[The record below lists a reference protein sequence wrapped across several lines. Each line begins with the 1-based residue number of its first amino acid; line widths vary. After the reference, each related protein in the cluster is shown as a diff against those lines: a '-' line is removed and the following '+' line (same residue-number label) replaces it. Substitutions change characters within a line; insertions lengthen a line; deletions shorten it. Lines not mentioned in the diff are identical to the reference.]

1 MRIAL
6 FVTCLADSVFPG
18 VGQAT
23 VRLLERLGHEVTF
36 PQAQTC
42 CGHYPDTAV
51 MPMLGGLVLVG
62 GGDRVRDIGII
73 ERAAA

>member
-1 MRIAL
+1 MNTPYA
-6 FVTCLADSVFPG
+6 
-18 VGQAT
+18 
-23 VRLLERLGHEVTF
+23 
-36 PQAQTC
+36 
-42 CGHYPDTAV
+42 HYPDTAV